1 MVGFDSE
8 TLVTEERTILGTSLE
23 GLDAMWDETRAPVPV
38 EVLRIELLVSTLDP
52 LVYIDSWILVEINF
66 VD

>member
-8 TLVTEERTILGTSLE
+8 TLVTEERTILGTSLK
-23 GLDAMWDETRAPVPV
+23 GLDAIWDKTRAPVPV
-38 EVLRIELLVSTLDP
+38 EALRIELLVSTLDP
-52 LVYIDSWILVEINF
+52 LLYIDLWILVEINF